1 MYLQQQA
8 KRNSD
13 WSKMPTDAWDLSS
26 GLVDNFDGTVT
37 DAWFTFDDSYNNGET
52 CVLKLEVKADN
63 PGTFPNE
70 NTTTILYPLG
80 KGWDIADKG
89 VKCAHESGKQQQF
102 HKNSG
107 MGLLINA
114 AREIGLVDKWRE
126 QDATPFDA
134 RIWIGV
140 HCEWHNTE
148 FTFTTKEGEERSYY
162 RMLPCA
168 LLDSTDNQN
177 EDTPQFDLSPAL
189 RGKLRA
195 IATNCDTHDKFIEQ
209 AFTADLDLGPEGE
222 AAVLSTKF
230 YASLR
235 QG

>member
-1 MYLQQQA
+1 
-8 KRNSD
+8 
-13 WSKMPTDAWDLSS
+13 MPTDAWDLSS
-26 GLVDNFDGTVT
+26 GLVDTFDGTVT

-52 CVLKLEVKADN
+52 CVLKLVVKADN
-63 PGTFPNE
+63 PGTFPGE

-89 VKCAHESGKQQQF
+89 VKCEHESGKQQNF

-114 AREIGLVDKWRE
+114 ARDIGLVDKWRE

-148 FTFTTKEGEERSYY
+148 FTFTTKDGEERSYY
-162 RMLPCA
+162 RMLPRT
-168 LLDSTDNQN
+168 LLGGDTGPDPV
-177 EDTPQFDLSPAL
+177 EDTPEFDLSPAL

-195 IATNCDTHDKFIEQ
+195 IATNCDNHDAFIEK

-222 AAVLSTKF
+222 AAVLSGKF